1 MKHPEQQYLDLLKQ
15 IMDEGSDRMDR
26 TGVGTRAIFGAQMRF
41 DLAKGFPALTTKRV
55 FWKTAFKEILW
66 MLSGDTNIKPLIEQN
81 VHIWTDWPLKSYNDQ
96 TGENLSMEAFEAK
109 ILADDDFAKQW
120 GELGPVYGK
129 QWRKWATADGKEI
142 DQVSE
147 VIQQLKENPTSR
159 RIIFEGW
166 NVGELEQMA
175 LPPCHKTYQF
185 FVDEKQNKLSGMLY
199 QRSVDAFLGLGF
211 NIANMA
217 LIIHLL
223 AKMTGYKV
231 GDLVWVGADTHLYS
245 NHFEQVKEQLTRT
258 PRDLPTLNIKAD
270 HASLFDYKIDDFEL
284 ESYDPHP
291 AIKAPVAV

>member
-166 NVGELEQMA
+166 NVGE
-175 LPPCHKTYQF
+175 
-185 FVDEKQNKLSGMLY
+185 
-199 QRSVDAFLGLGF
+199 
-211 NIANMA
+211 
-217 LIIHLL
+217 
-223 AKMTGYKV
+223 
-231 GDLVWVGADTHLYS
+231 
-245 NHFEQVKEQLTRT
+245 
-258 PRDLPTLNIKAD
+258 
-270 HASLFDYKIDDFEL
+270 
-284 ESYDPHP
+284 
-291 AIKAPVAV
+291 